1 MYWKVV
7 RLYSNG
13 TTLDL
18 SSGQEFTDVV
28 DFVTFVNGQSSQS
41 VRLTPLQ
48 DGIAELYET
57 FELQL
62 VNATGVYLSFGRFLS
77 QILIYR

>member
-28 DFVTFVNGQSSQS
+28 DFVTFVNDQSSQS

-48 DGIAELYET
+48 DGIAELSET

-62 VNATGVYLSFGRFLS
+62 VNATGVNLSFGRFLS

>member
-1 MYWKVV
+1 M
-7 RLYSNG
+7 
-13 TTLDL
+13 DL

-28 DFVTFVNGQSSQS
+28 DFVTFVNRQSSQS

-48 DGIAELYET
+48 DGIAELSET

-62 VNATGVYLSFGRFLS
+62 VNATGVCLSFGRFLS
-77 QILIYR
+77 RILIYR

>member
-1 MYWKVV
+1 M
-7 RLYSNG
+7 
-13 TTLDL
+13 DL

-28 DFVTFVNGQSSQS
+28 DFVTFVNRQSSQS

-48 DGIAELYET
+48 DGIAELSET
-57 FELQL
+57 FELHL

>member
-1 MYWKVV
+1 M
-7 RLYSNG
+7 
-13 TTLDL
+13 DL

-28 DFVTFVNGQSSQS
+28 DFVTFVNRQSSQS

-48 DGIAELYET
+48 DGIAELSET

-62 VNATGVYLSFGRFLS
+62 VNATGGYLSFGRFLS

>member
-1 MYWKVV
+1 M
-7 RLYSNG
+7 
-13 TTLDL
+13 DL

-28 DFVTFVNGQSSQS
+28 DFVTFVNRQSSQS

-48 DGIAELYET
+48 DGIAELSET

-62 VNATGVYLSFGRFLS
+62 VNATGVNLSFGRFLS

>member
-1 MYWKVV
+1 M
-7 RLYSNG
+7 
-13 TTLDL
+13 DL

-28 DFVTFVNGQSSQS
+28 DFVTFVNRQSSQS

-48 DGIAELYET
+48 DGIAELSET

-62 VNATGVYLSFGRFLS
+62 VNATGVYLSFGRFLFR
-77 QILIYR
+77 ILIYR

>member
-1 MYWKVV
+1 M
-7 RLYSNG
+7 
-13 TTLDL
+13 DL

-28 DFVTFVNGQSSQS
+28 DFVTFVNRQSSQS

-48 DGIAELYET
+48 DGIAELSET

-62 VNATGVYLSFGRFLS
+62 VNATGV
-77 QILIYR
+77 

>member
-1 MYWKVV
+1 M
-7 RLYSNG
+7 
-13 TTLDL
+13 DL

-28 DFVTFVNGQSSQS
+28 DFVTFVNRQSSQS

-48 DGIAELYET
+48 DGIAELSET

-62 VNATGVYLSFGRFLS
+62 VNATGVYLSVGRFLS

>member
-1 MYWKVV
+1 M
-7 RLYSNG
+7 
-13 TTLDL
+13 DL

-28 DFVTFVNGQSSQS
+28 DFVTFVNRQSSQS

-62 VNATGVYLSFGRFLS
+62 VNATGVYLSFGTFLS

>member
-1 MYWKVV
+1 M
-7 RLYSNG
+7 
-13 TTLDL
+13 DL

-28 DFVTFVNGQSSQS
+28 DFVTFVNRQSSQS

-48 DGIAELYET
+48 DGIAELSET

-77 QILIYR
+77 RILIYR

>member
-1 MYWKVV
+1 M
-7 RLYSNG
+7 
-13 TTLDL
+13 DL

-28 DFVTFVNGQSSQS
+28 DFVTFVNRQSSQS

-48 DGIAELYET
+48 DGIAELSKT

-62 VNATGVYLSFGRFLS
+62 VNATGVNLSFGRFLS